1 MLRGGEILE
10 IMELH
15 RQGFSIREI
24 ARRTGFSRNTVK
36 KALAEKRLWK
46 YKPRGPI
53 GSKLDPFK
61 PYLEER
67 IAVGVTNAI
76 RLFAELQQVG
86 YTGGYTLVREF
97 LKPHRQE
104 AKPVAT
110 VRFETRP
117 GEQAQ
122 VDFGVF
128 VYEHDGKRQR
138 FYAFVLVLSYS
149 RMLYVEF
156 VEHQDLATLIR
167 CHVHAFETLG
177 IPQTILYDNMKTV
190 VTGRD
195 EEGKVVVNER
205 FADFALAVGF
215 TPRACRPYRPQTKGR
230 VERSVGYLRQNFWP
244 GRTFANLNDLN
255 QQVSAWCKEANQRI
269 HGTTG
274 KRPCDLWEEEPLTQV
289 SDPMLAARFALEERK
304 VGRDGFVQF
313 AGSRYGV
320 PWQYAGQVVQVRETA
335 AYIEILSKAE
345 RIAVH
350 PKSLYAK
357 STLPLP
363 GQYEGLSTANNR
375 GSQVGSVA
383 MQVGGP
389 DVLVRPLTAYASLEG
404 GKVH

>member
-1 MLRGGEILE
+1 MLRGGEILD

-15 RQGFSIREI
+15 RQGLSVREI

-36 KALAEKRLWK
+36 KALFQKRVWS
-46 YKPRGPI
+46 YKPRGPV
-53 GSKLDPFK
+53 GSKLDAFK
-61 PYLEER
+61 PYLEDR
-67 IAVGVTNAI
+67 VAVGVTNGI
-76 RLFAELQQVG
+76 RLFAELRQLG

-97 LKPHRQE
+97 LKPRRRV

-110 VRFETRP
+110 VRFETKP

-128 VYEHDGKRQR
+128 AYEHNGKRQR
-138 FYAFVLVLSYS
+138 YYAFVLVLSYS

-156 VEHQDLATLIR
+156 VEHQDLSTLIR
-167 CHVHAFETLG
+167 CHIHAFETLG
-177 IPQTILYDNMKTV
+177 IPQVILYDNMKTV

-195 EEGKVVVNER
+195 EDGKVEVNQR
-205 FADFALAVGF
+205 FADFALEAGF
-215 TPRACRPYRPQTKGR
+215 TPKACRPYRPQTKGR

-255 QQVSAWCKEANQRI
+255 QQVSAWCKEANHRI

-274 KRPCDLWEEEPLTQV
+274 RRPCDLWEDEPLTTV
-289 SDPMLAARFALEERK
+289 CDPTLASRFALEERK

-313 AGSRYGV
+313 SGSRYGV
-320 PWQYAGQVVQVRETA
+320 PWQYAGQVVQIRETS
-335 AYIEILSKAE
+335 AYVEILSKGQ

-350 PKSLYAK
+350 PKALYAK

-363 GQYEGLSTANNR
+363 GQYGGLSTANNGGPEAR
-375 GSQVGSVA
+375 QVA
-383 MQVGGP
+383 TQIGGP

-404 GKVH
+404 GKLH